1 MSAKTHL
8 QISLWDL
15 VGIANLY
22 SSLKGRQHAT
32 HETNLS
38 NQLRPRRYTTQIRC
52 TQSGIEYALLSM
64 LMSPRAFVEA
74 DYQELKE
81 LTALLENYNRLMAT
95 FDQLASPTDSSAQAD
110 GGN

>member
-1 MSAKTHL
+1 MITKEQHSRM
-8 QISLWDL
+8 IR
-15 VGIANLY
+15 I
-22 SSLKGRQHAT
+22 GRT
-32 HETNLS
+32 
-38 NQLRPRRYTTQIRC
+38 
-52 TQSGIEYALLSM
+52 GIEYALLSM

-95 FDQLASPTDSSAQAD
+95 FDQPASPTDSAAQAD